1 MQNFEYCVPTKVV
14 FGRDTESRCGEL
26 VRECGGTHALVVYG
40 GGSAVRSG
48 LLGRCTDSLKAAG
61 IPYELLGGVQPNP
74 RLSRVR
80 DGLAL
85 AKETGADFLL
95 AVGGGSVIDTAKAIG
110 YALANPEFDIWDLFM
125 GKATAK
131 ACAPVGAVL
140 TISAAGSETSNS
152 CVITNEDGWKKRGLN
167 TDLCR
172 PRFAVMDPELTFTL
186 PAYQTASGCVDIIY
200 HTMER
205 YFSGP
210 ETVEPTDSMAEGL
223 MRSMLELSRRVV
235 RDPRDYDARAGIM
248 WAGSLSHNSLT
259 GCGRG
264 GCGRIGDW
272 ASHQLEH
279 ELSGMFDVTHGAG
292 LAAVWGAWSRY
303 VMDAA
308 PERFARFA
316 RAVMGVDTPGS
327 DEETALAGIRAFE
340 HFLRSIGM
348 PTTVGQLGITL
359 DEQAIEKLAW
369 MCTFEGRRTIGSFK
383 VLGLEEIKDIYR
395 AAR

>member
-80 DGLAL
+80 EGIAL

-125 GKATAK
+125 GKAAAK

>member
-48 LLGRCTDSLKAAG
+48 LLGRCTDSLKTAG

-80 DGLAL
+80 EGLAL